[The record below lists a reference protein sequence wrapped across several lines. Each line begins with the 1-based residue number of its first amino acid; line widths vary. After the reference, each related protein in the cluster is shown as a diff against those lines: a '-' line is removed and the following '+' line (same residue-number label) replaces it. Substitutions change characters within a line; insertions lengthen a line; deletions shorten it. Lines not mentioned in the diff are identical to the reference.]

1 MANRENVSGKSAPKK
16 PRFLRKLRR
25 ASDNKI
31 LNKRQFEFVR
41 TAASTV
47 SRLDGKNPPAHHVP
61 RVEK

>member
-1 MANRENVSGKSAPKK
+1 MANGDKLAGNSEPKK
-16 PRFLRKLRR
+16 SRFKRKVRPT
-25 ASDNKI
+25 SDNKN

-47 SRLDGKNPPAHHVP
+47 SRLDGKNPPAHLVP

>member
-1 MANRENVSGKSAPKK
+1 MTNRENVSGKSAPKK
-16 PRFLRKLRR
+16 PRFLRKLRPT
-25 ASDNKI
+25 SDNKI

-47 SRLDGKNPPAHHVP
+47 SRLEGKSPPAHHVP

>member
-1 MANRENVSGKSAPKK
+1 MANRENVSGNSAPKK
-16 PRFLRKLRR
+16 PRFVRKEKP